1 MCPRTDELQVSGN
14 LFGRKLTGNEN
25 RLSTHKEAIRLNR
38 FMKLE
43 SEREPMMTTIAAI
56 NIAKSRYSRSKYER
70 GSGLADLIDIG
81 SLGLDI
87 VVKLTF

>member
-43 SEREPMMTTIAAI
+43 SE
-56 NIAKSRYSRSKYER
+56 SRYSRSKYEG